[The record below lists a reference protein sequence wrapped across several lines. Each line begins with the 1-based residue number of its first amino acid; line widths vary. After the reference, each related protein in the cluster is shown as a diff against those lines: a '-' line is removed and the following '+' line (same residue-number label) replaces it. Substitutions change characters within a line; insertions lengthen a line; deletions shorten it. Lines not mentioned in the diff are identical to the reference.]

1 MIPARNIVLRDFKRG
16 AVKVVYKERGG
27 EITRF
32 VTLSNSM
39 IPDQHM
45 AETNPN
51 HPLEADLL
59 NAWDTE
65 RLQWVRFNLSDV
77 TEYKPFPGYE
87 WGTSTQEDNSGD
99 EERTTLASSKGR
111 TRNRKTKGVQ
121 TSEET
126 QTDDRGTEAEGKGEP
141 RQGKGSEGTTEEQ

>member
-1 MIPARNIVLRDFKRG
+1 MIPPRNIVLRDFKRG
-16 AVKVVYKERGG
+16 SVKVVHKDRGS

-32 VTLSNSM
+32 VTLSNAM
-39 IPDQHM
+39 IPDKHM

-51 HPLEADLL
+51 HPLEKDLI

-77 TEYKPFPGYE
+77 TEYKPFPGYGWQE
-87 WGTSTQEDNSGD
+87 DTVSGNEKATETRSSKKGSRDRSTQ
-99 EERTTLASSKGR
+99 
-111 TRNRKTKGVQ
+111 GVQ

-126 QTDDRGTEAEGKGEP
+126 QTDDRGAEGQGEGESGEGKG
-141 RQGKGSEGTTEEQ
+141 GKRSSKE